1 MIPQEFKDHELWQ
14 TLEEVSQLQQ
24 NLPAI
29 EYRDEDE
36 KHTVRERLPMMI
48 SVLEQHRNNAA
59 GYYSARMLEPM
70 LAQWDSIN
78 AYLENLEQTPAYA
91 YRIEEALDEVTK
103 TLATWPTMFALKGF
117 AVNNAVAA
125 FDEAQKKWEQR
136 VETLEQQ
143 LHEKNNELVTQEEQ
157 HRQDQENLED
167 KIEELSLALAE
178 NENLIIYQKEK
189 IASQAVEHSEIFEAS
204 QNKRREIFD
213 SSQEKFREQFEAK
226 LDEDEEDFKQWFT
239 DYKLLQNQE
248 VDDYH
253 ESIKDA
259 LSQGESHLKDIK
271 DLHEEVEKA
280 AHGATAALLARDY
293 NTAAVRD
300 YIAGMIF
307 MLFGIVLLLVAGLVL
322 YHSFSDITPNTDITW
337 QWTALKITATLLIS
351 AGATVA
357 FKFSQNFLSSSA
369 KTKQSD
375 LELRAIHPFLET
387 LDDKTLSDNTKVE
400 FINRSFGQPDIVED
414 KGKPDLSKNQE
425 AISYKELFDLL
436 FSSLKKGQG

>member
-1 MIPQEFKDHELWQ
+1 M
-14 TLEEVSQLQQ
+14 
-24 NLPAI
+24 
-29 EYRDEDE
+29 
-36 KHTVRERLPMMI
+36 
-48 SVLEQHRNNAA
+48 
-59 GYYSARMLEPM
+59 
-70 LAQWDSIN
+70 
-78 AYLENLEQTPAYA
+78 
-91 YRIEEALDEVTK
+91 
-103 TLATWPTMFALKGF
+103 
-117 AVNNAVAA
+117 
-125 FDEAQKKWEQR
+125 
-136 VETLEQQ
+136 
-143 LHEKNNELVTQEEQ
+143 
-157 HRQDQENLED
+157 
-167 KIEELSLALAE
+167 
-178 NENLIIYQKEK
+178 
-189 IASQAVEHSEIFEAS
+189 
-204 QNKRREIFD
+204 
-213 SSQEKFREQFEAK
+213 
-226 LDEDEEDFKQWFT
+226 
-239 DYKLLQNQE
+239 
-248 VDDYH
+248 
-253 ESIKDA
+253 
-259 LSQGESHLKDIK
+259 
-271 DLHEEVEKA
+271 HEEVEKA